1 MIHPKNIRVQQ
12 RPTSESKWVEHI
24 TPHTNAPARHFVLP
38 DELVSDSPNLTSY
51 YSFVVAHPHFFKRA
65 ILCSKTAARPVA
77 YTTGRILPI
86 FTHIN
91 IGGRSLGCCRNN
103 QMRNDRRKIQN
114 SAPHAFNWCPEFK

>member
-65 ILCSKTAARPVA
+65 ILCSKTSTSGRPHHRSDLA
-77 YTTGRILPI
+77 Y
-86 FTHIN
+86 FYTHQHWREV
-91 IGGRSLGCCRNN
+91 IGLLS
-103 QMRNDRRKIQN
+103 Q
-114 SAPHAFNWCPEFK
+114 